1 MDIASFRQSSH
12 IGKLQSV
19 INFPSESSIKAKS
32 AITEQ
37 LTPNNSFERG
47 EVSFYGSKKDSE
59 EPPLTIDA
67 LLSSWESVEEIVT
80 PAPYN
85 LFDRVRTIISSP
97 NSRSSDEEK
106 TLKRNS
112 DINDKDW
119 SEQDVSFW
127 FGLKLLGHSAEG
139 QR

>member
-1 MDIASFRQSSH
+1 M
-12 IGKLQSV
+12 
-19 INFPSESSIKAKS
+19 
-32 AITEQ
+32 
-37 LTPNNSFERG
+37 
-47 EVSFYGSKKDSE
+47 
-59 EPPLTIDA
+59 
-67 LLSSWESVEEIVT
+67 EEIVT

-119 SEQDVSFW
+119 SNQDVRFS

>member
-1 MDIASFRQSSH
+1 
-12 IGKLQSV
+12 V

-32 AITEQ
+32 AITKQ
-37 LTPNNSFERG
+37 LAPNNSFERG

-67 LLSSWESVEEIVT
+67 LLSSSESVEEIVT
-80 PAPYN
+80 SAPYN

-97 NSRSSDEEK
+97 NSRGSGEEK
-106 TLKRNS
+106 TLERNS

-119 SEQDVSFW
+119 SEQDVSFS